1 MIVKFATKGHVTPE
15 LFWNQLGELVPL
27 GWWSDADDII
37 ARANKRRRLAR
48 FNTGSISRTAAVALR
63 AIVAWLQPRRI
74 AEVGTFIGVS
84 TESMSFTGAVI
95 VTCDASNDCLK
106 DTKRLACWPYKTST
120 QMLRQAVLSRAAGK
134 VAGPFQLFFFDG
146 LLSHEDC
153 ALVKKLSSPDTV
165 YVFDDYNG
173 EFKGVQNVK
182 KLKPLLPSH
191 VLMPAAGW
199 VKEDTTLAALVP
211 ESRL

>member
-1 MIVKFATKGHVTPE
+1 MVKTAISPAV
-15 LFWNQLGELVPL
+15 FWNQLGELVPP

-37 ARANKRRRLAR
+37 ARANKRRKYAK

-63 AIVAWLQPRRI
+63 AIVAWRQPRRI

-95 VTCDASNDCLK
+95 VTCDFSNDCLP
-106 DTKRLACWPYKTST
+106 DTKRRACWPYKTST
-120 QMLRQAVLSRAAGK
+120 QMLRQAVLSRSAGK

-153 ALVKKLSSPDTV
+153 ALIMKLSSKDTV

-182 KLKPLLPSH
+182 KLSPLLPNH
-191 VLMPAAGW
+191 ALIPADGW
-199 VKEDTTLAALVP
+199 VKDDTTLAALVP
-211 ESRL
+211 ESLL

>member
-1 MIVKFATKGHVTPE
+1 MIVTLKEERVTPTM
-15 LFWNQLGELVPL
+15 FWDQLHELVPL
-27 GWWSDADDII
+27 GWWSDAGDII
-37 ARANKRRRLAR
+37 ARANTRRKLAR
-48 FNTGSISRTAAVALR
+48 FNTGSISMTTAVALR
-63 AIVAWLQPRRI
+63 AIVAWVKPRRI

-95 VTCDASNDCLK
+95 VTCDVSNDCLP
-106 DTKRLACWPYKTST
+106 DTKRRACWPYKTST
-120 QMLRQAVLSRAAGK
+120 QMLRQACLSHAAGK

-146 LLSHEDC
+146 VLSDEDC
-153 ALVKKLSSPDTV
+153 GLILKLSSPNTV

-173 EFKGVQNVK
+173 EFKGVQNVR
-182 KLKPLLPSH
+182 KLQPLLPNH

-199 VKEDTTLAALVP
+199 VKDDTTLAALVP